1 MNAPDAPNEMNDF
14 ALVQKPPREVEK
26 SQPGAKRIL
35 VGMVADTLVL
45 ARDTRGRS
53 EIATHHAQPSSD
65 DADAYYLKGCAYRQ
79 GKGVRKDRAESAKW
93 LKKAA
98 EKGQIKAQREL
109 ATHYLFYPRDSKQ
122 AVHWF
127 RKAAEQ
133 NDAYAQHNLATL
145 YRLGSGVKKNCVE
158 AVKWDRKAAE
168 QNYTLAQVNL
178 GLCYAEG
185 IGVEK
190 NSVEAVRWYR
200 KAAEQFG
207 YSWAEYQLGL
217 CYTKGQ
223 GVDMDYA
230 EACKWFRLAAE
241 HGSVVAK
248 EQFAALSALM
258 SLAERAESERLY
270 EEYSK
275 RKQA

>member
-1 MNAPDAPNEMNDF
+1 
-14 ALVQKPPREVEK
+14 
-26 SQPGAKRIL
+26 
-35 VGMVADTLVL
+35 MVADTLAL
-45 ARDTRGRS
+45 IRDTNGPS
-53 EIATHHAQPSSD
+53 EIVAHPAASPGV
-65 DADAYYLKGCAYRQ
+65 DAEALYQKGCAYRR
-79 GKGVRKDRAESAKW
+79 GKGVRKDRAEAAKW

-98 EKGQIKAQREL
+98 EKGHRQAQREL
-109 ATHYLFYPRDSKQ
+109 AHYYYFYPSPDPKQ

-133 NDAYAQHNLATL
+133 NDHFAQEKLGML
-145 YRLGSGVKKNCVE
+145 YQLGYGVKKNCVE
-158 AVKWDRKAAE
+158 AVKWYRRAAE
-168 QNYTLAQVNL
+168 QNYSSAQVNL

-200 KAAEQFG
+200 KAAEQFD
-207 YSWAEYQLGL
+207 YSWAGYQLGL
-217 CYTKGQ
+217 CYAKGQ

-248 EQFAALSALM
+248 EQFVALSALM
-258 SLAERAESERLY
+258 SPAERAGSERLY
-270 EEYSK
+270 EAYSK

>member
-1 MNAPDAPNEMNDF
+1 MKAPDAPNEHNDF
-14 ALVQKPPREVEK
+14 ALIRRLPSAVEK

-35 VGMVADTLVL
+35 AGMVADTLAL
-45 ARDTRGRS
+45 MRDTRGRS
-53 EIATHHAQPSSD
+53 EIATHSTQSPSEYTDAQ
-65 DADAYYLKGCAYRQ
+65 YLKGCAYRR
-79 GKGVRKDRAESAKW
+79 GKGVRKDRAEAAKW

-98 EKGQIKAQREL
+98 EKGHRQAQSEL
-109 ATHYLFYPRDSKQ
+109 ATHYLFFPSVDHKQ
-122 AVHWF
+122 AAYWF

-133 NDAYAQHNLATL
+133 NDTYAQDNLGRL
-145 YRLGSGVKKNCVE
+145 YQLGAGVKKNCVE
-158 AVKWDRKAAE
+158 AVKWNRRAAE
-168 QNYTLAQVNL
+168 QDYTPAQVNL

-200 KAAEQFG
+200 RAAERFD

-217 CYTKGQ
+217 CYQKGQ

-230 EACKWFRLAAE
+230 EACKWLRLAAE

-248 EQFAALSALM
+248 EQFAALSVM
-258 SLAERAESERLY
+258 ISPAERAESERLY
-270 EEYSK
+270 EE
-275 RKQA
+275 